1 MRTESEML
9 ALILQTAKEDA
20 RIRAVYM
27 NGSRVNPNTRRDIFQ
42 DYDVVYVVTETASFI
57 ADERWIDRFGAR
69 LYMQLPEKHEA
80 HTEEC
85 WGWLVQFGTY

>member
-9 ALILQTAKEDA
+9 ALILQTAKDDA

-27 NGSRVNPNTRRDIFQ
+27 NGSRTNPNARRDIFQ

-57 ADERWIDRFGAR
+57 ADDRWIERFGAR
-69 LYMQLPEKHEA
+69 L
-80 HTEEC
+80 
-85 WGWLVQFGTY
+85 